1 MILSKNWGCCFLV
14 LFSLAAGCRTD
25 SGGKGSTPPPSPEQE
40 CKPEDTGK
48 KDATARLKEE
58 LLRQGQWTQDGE
70 LWKAQNPGAMIFKS
84 IALFQEKPELL
95 ENEGSTPEDKWAG
108 FYQDAM
114 KLKESGLTL
123 APVGK
128 QSCP

>member
-25 SGGKGSTPPPSPEQE
+25 SSGKDSTPSPEQE
-40 CKPEDTGK
+40 CKPKELGK
-48 KDATARLKEE
+48 KDGTARLKEE

-84 IALFQEKPELL
+84 IALVQEKPDLL
-95 ENEGSTPEDKWAG
+95 DNEGSTPEDKWAG
-108 FYQDAM
+108 FYQEAM
-114 KLKESGLTL
+114 RLKEGGLTL